1 VATSPRYP
9 LNPDPMYRDEPAHA
23 RAALEVLPNLRRE
36 ETVGGGGLTGDENY
50 LGHPRFA
57 RMLGQAWDLPRPGAI
72 RVSFLM
78 ADVAFSVVNLFL
90 VSYVRVAFT
99 WLPASLGGELA
110 RRPYRGTTDE
120 FLALLMLYSTLIV
133 LSCRTYGLYDTREAR
148 PLRAR
153 GWSLFRAITLSSGL
167 LAVFAWVSHLAA
179 VSPLAVSYA
188 GILNLVAFSG
198 WRLWHRQ
205 VAGKRV
211 VARKQARNVLIVGV
225 NGIAHR
231 LAESLRQNPHL
242 GYVVAGF
249 VSVNGHGHNGNG
261 NGGNG
266 RNGHDL
272 DVAAPALGSLDDL
285 SRIARAHFVDEILI
299 APPFQEDLVRQVL
312 ALARRNRLDVKMVPE
327 LYQDVA
333 KPSLMDYMGEIPVMS
348 LHREPIPANT
358 LIIKR
363 TIDVVLSS
371 LAIMLALPM
380 CLLIALAIK
389 LESRGP
395 VLYCALRVGK
405 KGRKF
410 IFYKFRT
417 MSADADQQKERLRK
431 LNQRSGPFFKIADDP
446 RITRVGFW
454 LRKFSLDE
462 LPQLWNVLKGDMS
475 MVGPRPHPL
484 DDYAQYRLEDLRRL
498 DVLPGITGLW
508 QVTARKDPSF
518 ESNLALDLEY
528 IENWSPLLDFKI
540 LLRTVP
546 AVLWVQ
552 GE

>member
-1 VATSPRYP
+1 MSGAES
-9 LNPDPMYRDEPAHA
+9 AHA
-23 RAALEVLPNLRRE
+23 RAALEVLPNPRRE
-36 ETVGGGGLTGDENY
+36 EAVVGGLAVDENY

-57 RMLGQAWDLPRPGAI
+57 RMLGQAWDLPRAGAI
-72 RVSFLM
+72 QVSFLLT
-78 ADVAFSVVNLFL
+78 DVAFSVVNLFL

-99 WLPASLGGELA
+99 WLPASLGGDLA

-120 FLALLMLYSTLIV
+120 FLALLMLYSTLTV
-133 LSCRTYGLYDTREAR
+133 LCCRTFGLYDTREAR
-148 PLRAR
+148 PLGER
-153 GWSLFRAITLSSGL
+153 GWSLFKAIAFSSGL
-167 LAVFAWVSHLAA
+167 LAVFAWVSRLAA
-179 VSPLAVSYA
+179 VSPLAVSCA
-188 GILNLVAFSG
+188 GILNLVAFGG

-205 VAGKRV
+205 MAGKRV

-225 NGIAHR
+225 NEVAHR
-231 LAESLRQNPHL
+231 LAESLRRNPHL

-261 NGGNG
+261 HNGNG
-266 RNGHDL
+266 NGYNGNDGNGHDL
-272 DVAAPALGSLDDL
+272 NGTGPALGGLDDL

-299 APPFQEDLVRQVL
+299 APPFQEDLVRRVL

-327 LYQDVA
+327 IYQDIA

-358 LIIKR
+358 LVIKR
-363 TIDVVLSS
+363 TIDVFLSS
-371 LAIMLALPM
+371 IAIILALPM

-395 VLYCALRVGK
+395 VLYCAPRVGK

-410 IFYKFRT
+410 TFCKFRT
-417 MSADADQQKERLRK
+417 MSVDADQQKERLRK
-431 LNQRSGPFFKIADDP
+431 LNQRSGPFFKITDDP

-508 QVTARKDPSF
+508 QVSARKDPSF
-518 ESNLALDLEY
+518 ERNLALDLEY
-528 IENWSPLLDFKI
+528 IENWSPLQDFKI

-546 AVLWVQ
+546 AVLRAQ